1 MKDTGEKIVA
11 KCGYLGLRAAPGAAT
26 AAPALAVQQQPE
38 QHRLEVHRAAHH
50 HHRHHHNVPVD
61 TDGGYDD
68 YHVDDA
74 TDDAADDDA
83 NTRGALHPRLNDL
96 LACASVAAAATL
108 DAAPVSCASTAP

>member
-1 MKDTGEKIVA
+1 MKRKCR

-26 AAPALAVQQQPE
+26 AAPALAVQQPE

-50 HHRHHHNVPVD
+50 HHHLHHRRHHVPVD

-74 TDDAADDDA
+74 TDNDASI
-83 NTRGALHPRLNDL
+83 GAVRLSRLNDL
-96 LACASVAAAATL
+96 PVCASVAAAATL